1 MKILY
6 ISAIILLLANPLW
19 AQQKLNKEDKVKG
32 TYHTRYKED
41 STRIRLNAK
50 LEIKDFYSYHFIA
63 GDREMNCR
71 LSMGNWTVAGDTLML
86 VSFDENQLPEKYQ
99 FQTLFC
105 KWRNF
110 KKSRFLI
117 KNNKLIALYRNR
129 RGRWKKGKVYRRNR

>member
-1 MKILY
+1 MIKTLY
-6 ISAIILLLANPLW
+6 ISSVILLLTNSLW
-19 AQQKLNKEDKVKG
+19 AQQALKNEEKIKG
-32 TYHTRYKED
+32 IYHTRYRED

-50 LEIKDFYSYHFIA
+50 LEIKDFYSYHFMA
-63 GDREMNCR
+63 GDKDMNCR

-86 VSFDENQLPEKYQ
+86 VSYPENQLPEKYQ

-105 KWRNF
+105 KWRDF

-129 RGRWKKGKVYRRNR
+129 KGKWKRGKTYKRK